1 MRFEFPFVNLILM
14 LKFFTLLFAICCLLL
29 ALSSTP
35 AFAQVESV
43 DFVSLYTVSDKDAV
57 DGDIVSSTVDKGLTR
72 SSFPYDLRVFGVI
85 QSSPLIVYKSV
96 DNAGSPISR
105 SGTATV
111 NVTTLNGQISAGDYI
126 TTSEIPGKGQKATA
140 SGYVIGI
147 ALTPLSTSDGEEF
160 QYQRQISGSKKPSS
174 PEKFRKGRIT
184 VALQIQYAEL
194 TTARTALRLLDSFN
208 ASLFTN
214 IQNPDQFVKIF
225 RYITAIV
232 VVLISFTIGF
242 LTFSRSIPKGI
253 EAIGRNPLAQK
264 AIIFSIIMNVF
275 FTVVVALAGIG
286 AAIII
291 LRF

>member
-1 MRFEFPFVNLILM
+1 MIP
-14 LKFFTLLFAICCLLL
+14 KFFILLFAICYLLFAIFPSL
-29 ALSSTP
+29 AL
-35 AFAQVESV
+35 AQVESV
-43 DFVSLYTVSDKDAV
+43 DFTYVYKVPDKEAV
-57 DGDIVSSTVDKGLTR
+57 DGDIVSWTTDKGLQR
-72 SSFPYDLRVFGVI
+72 SSYPYDLRVFGAI
-85 QSSPLIVYKSV
+85 QTTPLMTYKSV
-96 DNAGSPISR
+96 DNEGQPIAR
-105 SGTATV
+105 AGTALV
-111 NVTTLNGQISAGDYI
+111 NVTTLAGPIKVGDYV

-147 ALTPLSTSDGEEF
+147 ALTSLDQNEGTSLD
-160 QYQRQISGSKKPSS
+160 YQKKITGSKQPA
-174 PEKFRKGRIT
+174 PVEKIRSGKIT
-184 VALQIQYAEL
+184 VAMKIEYAEL

-232 VVLISFTIGF
+232 VVLISFSVGF

-264 AIIFSIIMNVF
+264 AVMFSIIMNIF
-275 FTVVVALAGIG
+275 FTLVTALAGIG